1 MCSDQ
6 PTYCYP
12 NGCFK
17 TSVIK
22 KKTESPVS
30 RIDNKAH
37 GMFLV
42 DQNKELLEMLESHML
57 KDERSVTT
65 ERPLN
70 EFTLRPNPFTELVFK
85 QKRLP
90 KLKMRYNLREQVKNT
105 KPRKLKRDSVKL
117 SKTRWPLNKQILHI
131 KHPLNQI
138 IHKRDDD
145 KEQINFE
152 PTVRQETTNYT
163 PKYFKKYLAKRE
175 NGDVNVEALYLYKT
189 DSANFSLEALIDNM
203 IEGSLLE
210 NTNNVKLN
218 LNINMNNSDELS
230 ETRKLPRNFTDFSNK
245 KIDLEVISLNSSGL
259 EGVKY
264 IEQLEDGEN
273 KNITKMIETMSN
285 KIDKQNNISV
295 EIFQKITGSKLDSN
309 GMPNKNNK
317 DVYPNTTSELKR
329 IDRAILDSISERNV
343 PLVRN
348 TKKKSKQRVV
358 RTLRKGKAH

>member
-12 NGCFK
+12 DGCFK
-17 TSVIK
+17 TSVMK

-42 DQNKELLEMLESHML
+42 DQNKDLFEMLQGHML

-70 EFTLRPNPFTELVFK
+70 EFTMRPNPFTELVFK
-85 QKRLP
+85 QKMLP

-117 SKTRWPLNKQILHI
+117 SKTRWPLNKQILNI

-138 IHKRDDD
+138 IHKGDDD
-145 KEQINFE
+145 KKQINFE
-152 PTVRQETTNYT
+152 PAIRQEATNYT

-175 NGDVNVEALYLYKT
+175 NGDVNVEALYLYET

-230 ETRKLPRNFTDFSNK
+230 ETRKFPRNFTDFSSD

-259 EGVKY
+259 ESVKY
-264 IEQLEDGEN
+264 IEPLEKDEK

-285 KIDKQNNISV
+285 EIDKQNNISV
-295 EIFQKITGSKLDSN
+295 EIVKKITGTILDSVE
-309 GMPNKNNK
+309 MPNKTNN

-329 IDRAILDSISERNV
+329 VDRAILDSISERNV
-343 PLVRN
+343 PMLRN
-348 TKKKSKQRVV
+348 TMKKSKQRVV